1 MRRIC
6 KAVFGRIFFTVIS
19 LALQIIWAV
28 GVTYRLS
35 GYYSLA
41 VDLLTLFVALR
52 VSIKQDNA
60 AYRIVWVFVILGLPI
75 FGLTLYAMF
84 GRSSISRTQ
93 KRHYGSIH
101 EKMMPILQQEM
112 DVVADVFHDNVFA
125 HNQMRYIHSY
135 SGYPTYKNT
144 DVKFYPRAEAALEDM
159 KTALR
164 QAKKFIFMEYFA
176 VEDAEVF
183 AQLEEILVQ
192 KVKEGVEVRFIYDDF
207 GSVGYVRKDFARRLN
222 REGIQCRIF
231 NELSPIFYVFMNNR
245 DHRKITVVDG
255 EISFS
260 GGFNLA
266 DEYFNITAPYGHW
279 KDSGIRLQGDA
290 VRSHTEMFLE
300 MWNSIP
306 FKYEDPSPYL
316 QPITYQAKEQ
326 DGFVQPFCDSPL
338 DRETLGENVYMNILK
353 SAKNY
358 VYITTPYLIISD
370 EMSRELQLAAKR
382 GIDVR
387 IIMPGIPDKKT
398 VFFLSQSYY
407 APLTNAGVKIYQYTP
422 GFVHA
427 KQWLCDDEI
436 GVVGT
441 INMDFR
447 SLYLH
452 FECATFLY
460 RCEALASIHQ
470 DFEEMFALCE
480 QIPQNYGTART
491 LLKRLVQ
498 QVLRLLAPLF

>member
-1 MRRIC
+1 MRQIL
-6 KAVFGRIFFTVIS
+6 KAVFGRIFFTVVS
-19 LALQIIWAV
+19 LVLQVVWAV

-41 VDLLTLFVALR
+41 VDIITLLVALW
-52 VSIKQDNA
+52 VAVKQDNA

-75 FGLTLYAMF
+75 FGLTLYMMF
-84 GRSSISRTQ
+84 GWGGLTRGERRRLGGIQ
-93 KRHYGSIH
+93 
-101 EKMMPILQQEM
+101 EKMMQFVQQENT
-112 DVVADVFHDNVFA
+112 VIEELREENIYA
-125 HNQMRYIHSY
+125 HNQMRYIHS
-135 SGYPTYKNT
+135 SSKYPAYENT
-144 DVKFYPRAEAALEDM
+144 DVKFYPLAEEALEDM
-159 KTALR
+159 KIALR

-176 VEDAEVF
+176 VEDGVAFAEI
-183 AQLEEILVQ
+183 EEILAQ

-207 GSVGYVRKDFARRLN
+207 GSVGYVDKRFTNRLIS
-222 REGIQCRIF
+222 EGIQCRVF
-231 NELSPIFYVFMNNR
+231 NKLFPIFYVFMNNR
-245 DHRKITVVDG
+245 DHRKITVIDG

-260 GGFNLA
+260 GGFNMA
-266 DEYFNITAPYGHW
+266 DEYFNITSPYGHW

-300 MWNSIP
+300 MWSQIA
-306 FKYEDPSPYL
+306 FKYEDPVSYL
-316 QPITYQAKEQ
+316 QPITYQAT
-326 DGFVQPFCDSPL
+326 DTLGFVQPYCDTPL
-338 DRETLGENVYMNILK
+338 DHETLGENVYMNILK
-353 SAKNY
+353 NAKNY

-398 VFFLSQSYY
+398 VYFLSHSYY
-407 APLTNAGVKIYQYTP
+407 APLTNAGVKIYHYQP

-452 FECATFLY
+452 YECGTFMY
-460 RCEALASIHQ
+460 RCSALSVMRQ
-470 DFEEMFALCE
+470 DFEEMFAVSE
-480 QIPQNYGTART
+480 RVPQNYGNARRPG
-491 LLKRLVQ
+491 KRLLQ